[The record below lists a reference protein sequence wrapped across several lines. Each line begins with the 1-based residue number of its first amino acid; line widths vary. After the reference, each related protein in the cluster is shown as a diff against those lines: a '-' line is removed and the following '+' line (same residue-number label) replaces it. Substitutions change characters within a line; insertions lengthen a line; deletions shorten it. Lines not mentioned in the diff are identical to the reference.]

1 MAPAPDLTIAASVEP
16 VVATLIGVFIFRE
29 TMTAGNLAGIFMVLA
44 AIVLANRREK
54 QNHC

>member
-1 MAPAPDLTIAASVEP
+1 VENGKAAIAASVEP